1 MTPEQV
7 IRRPIILTEKA
18 NLLREKHNQVVF
30 EVSRAANKVQ
40 IKDAVQKLFNVHVM
54 GVNTMVMRGK
64 DRRMGR
70 GYSKTQN
77 WKKAVVTLKDG
88 DTIDFFADAPEAT
101 T

>member
-1 MTPEQV
+1 MRPEQV
-7 IRRPIILTEKA
+7 IRRPIVLTEKA

-30 EVSRAANKVQ
+30 EVARDANKVQ
-40 IKDAVQKLFNVHVM
+40 IKEAVQKLFNVHVM

-77 WKKAVVTLKDG
+77 WKKAIVTLKDG
-88 DTIDFFADAPEAT
+88 DTIDFFADAAEAT
-101 T
+101 